1 MNKEKEE
8 KLQNE
13 AVKAKDDARRLTEDE
28 LEKVTGGVTRHRD
41 DITTPEI

>member
-1 MNKEKEE
+1 MDKEKKE

-13 AVKAKDDARRLTEDE
+13 AVKAKDEARKLTEDE
-28 LEKVTGGVTRHRD
+28 LEKVTGGIKRHRD